1 MQSLVGQSNFL
12 IGGFKSVKAKIYTKG
27 GDQGQTSLVG
37 GTRVPKTHA
46 RLEAYGTLDELNS
59 VIGLV
64 RSSLLGDYTGIDRNT
79 DTLRQKV
86 EDRLQSVQNA
96 LFNLGSHL
104 ACEDANLKTQL
115 PNIKAGEIEN
125 LEADMDAWES
135 ELPPLKNFILPGGS
149 VLAAQTHLART
160 VCRRAERLI
169 FHLPD
174 VQSEHLIYVNRL
186 SDWLFLL
193 ARKFN
198 AAAGIADVEWS
209 K

>member
-1 MQSLVGQSNFL
+1 
-12 IGGFKSVKAKIYTKG
+12 VKAKIYTKT
-27 GDQGQTSLVG
+27 GDKGQTSLVG

-64 RSSLLGDYTGIDRNT
+64 RSALNGDDSWRAH
-79 DTLRQKV
+79 V
-86 EDRLQSVQNA
+86 EGRLQGIQNA
-96 LFNLGSHL
+96 LFNIGSRL
-104 ACEDANLKTQL
+104 ACETESLRPQL
-115 PNIKAGEIEN
+115 PNIDAAATGA
-125 LEADMDAWES
+125 LETDMDRWEK

-149 VLAAQTHLART
+149 AGAAFAHLGRT
-160 VCRRAERLI
+160 VCRRAERNVLRI
-169 FHLPD
+169 EGVEH
-174 VQSEHLIYVNRL
+174 EHLVYLNRL

-198 AAAGIADVEWS
+198 AEAGSKDIEWT